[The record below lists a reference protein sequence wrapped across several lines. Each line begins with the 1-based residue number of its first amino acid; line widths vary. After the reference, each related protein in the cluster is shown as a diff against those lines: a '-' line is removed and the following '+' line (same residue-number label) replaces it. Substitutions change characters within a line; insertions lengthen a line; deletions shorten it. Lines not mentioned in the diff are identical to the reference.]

1 MDISHHEWL
10 CWLKIGRLWI
20 LSNNMYRARSS
31 LNWIF
36 PGVANKCKG
45 LAIKESTYHNLQ
57 YLENVLSHNLNKFDR
72 ALTKIVH
79 FIIATDCG
87 FTCSFFNCQQKHAM
101 HGFYLSNH
109 ATTRNILPLCLYQQ
123 HSLYCHKLKETLH
136 AGDRLLLSSKI
147 IIPEIKMM
155 SATLDQN
162 CN

>member
-1 MDISHHEWL
+1 MVMLVENWATLDPFKQHVQ
-10 CWLKIGRLWI
+10 
-20 LSNNMYRARSS
+20 S
-31 LNWIF
+31 LVQFKLNL
-36 PGVANKCKG
+36 PRCRKG

-57 YLENVLSHNLNKFDR
+57 YLENVLSHNLNKFNG

-79 FIIATDCG
+79 FTIATD
-87 FTCSFFNCQQKHAM
+87 FDFICSFFKCQQKYAM

-109 ATTRNILPLCLYQQ
+109 AATRNVLPLCLYQQ
-123 HSLYCHKLKETLH
+123 HSFYCHKLKETLH